1 MPVLFSHNGPAAFPP
16 PVYFFISDFR
26 SSCGALN
33 RFLANLKRRETLD
46 MKHNKIW
53 IPVFLAPACIL
64 FLLVFALPLGLV
76 FVTSL
81 FEYKLMPNTFTF
93 AGFANYIKLF
103 TQDPNFLP
111 VLKNTLLWIL
121 IHCTVHVALGTAL
134 AFVLYKKPRG
144 WKIVRTGYMI
154 PNIISQSAIAMIFLN
169 LYNASF
175 GAVNSVLQKIGLE
188 ELCRNWLFDNRT
200 AWLLFAGYTTTLVLA
215 QMLSI
220 DESIIEAARVD
231 GATSWQIDFM
241 IMFPLV
247 RKMIGNTV
255 IMAAAY
261 MLQLFSMIYITTGGG
276 PGVTTTNLPLY
287 LYTTMKN
294 RYDYGY
300 ANTIGVV
307 IIIIGAV
314 CMFIIRKLFRMNEED
329 Y

>member
-1 MPVLFSHNGPAAFPP
+1 
-16 PVYFFISDFR
+16 
-26 SSCGALN
+26 
-33 RFLANLKRRETLD
+33 

-53 IPVFLAPACIL
+53 IPIFLAPACIL
-64 FLLVFALPLGLV
+64 FLLVFALPLVLV

-81 FEYKLMPNTFTF
+81 FEYKLMPNTFSF
-93 AGFANYIKLF
+93 AGLSNYVKLF

-111 VLKNTLLWIL
+111 ILKNTFVWIL
-121 IHCTVHVALGTAL
+121 IHCTLHVVLGTAL
-134 AFVLYKKPRG
+134 AFVLYKKPFG
-144 WKIVRTGYMI
+144 WKVVRTGYMI

-175 GAVNSVLQKIGLE
+175 GAVNSVLKSIGLE
-188 ELCRNWLFDNRT
+188 HLCHNWLFDNNT
-200 AWLLFAGYTTTLVLA
+200 AFPAVTMIWLLFAGYTTTLVLA
-215 QMLSI
+215 QLLSV

-231 GATSWQIDFM
+231 GASSLQIDFM

-247 RKMIGNTV
+247 RKMIGTTV

-276 PGVTTTNLPLY
+276 PGVATTNLPLY

-300 ANTIGVV
+300 ANAIGVV
-307 IIIIGAV
+307 IIAIGAV
-314 CMFIIRKLFRMNEED
+314 CMVVIRKLFRMNEED

>member
-1 MPVLFSHNGPAAFPP
+1 
-16 PVYFFISDFR
+16 
-26 SSCGALN
+26 
-33 RFLANLKRRETLD
+33 
-46 MKHNKIW
+46 MKQNKIW
-53 IPVFLAPACIL
+53 IPIFLAPACIL
-64 FLLVFALPLGLV
+64 FLLIFALPLGLV

-81 FEYKLMPNTFTF
+81 FEYKLMPNTFEFT
-93 AGFANYIKLF
+93 GFANYVKLF

-134 AFVLYKKPRG
+134 AFVLYKKPFG
-144 WKIVRTGYMI
+144 WKVVRTGYMI

-175 GAVNSVLQKIGLE
+175 GAVNSVLKNIGLE
-188 ELCRNWLFDNRT
+188 ALCRNWLFDNRT
-200 AWLLFAGYTTTLVLA
+200 AFPAVSMIWLLFAGYTTTLVLA
-215 QMLSI
+215 EMLSV

-307 IIIIGAV
+307 IIIIGAI
-314 CMFIIRKLFRMNEED
+314 CMVAIRKLFRMDEED

>member
-1 MPVLFSHNGPAAFPP
+1 
-16 PVYFFISDFR
+16 
-26 SSCGALN
+26 
-33 RFLANLKRRETLD
+33 
-46 MKHNKIW
+46 MKHNKVW

-81 FEYKLMPNTFTF
+81 FEYKLMPNTFSFT
-93 AGFANYIKLF
+93 GFANYIKLF

-121 IHCTVHVALGTAL
+121 IHCTLHVALGTAL
-134 AFVLYKKPRG
+134 AFVLYKKPFG
-144 WKIVRTGYMI
+144 WKVVRTGYMI

-175 GAVNSVLQKIGLE
+175 GAVNSLLQKVGLE

-200 AWLLFAGYTTTLVLA
+200 TFPAVSMIWLLFAGYTTTLVLA

-231 GATSWQIDFM
+231 GASSWQIDFM

-247 RKMIGNTV
+247 RKMVGNTV
-255 IMAAAY
+255 IMA
-261 MLQLFSMIYITTGGG
+261 
-276 PGVTTTNLPLY
+276 
-287 LYTTMKN
+287 
-294 RYDYGY
+294 
-300 ANTIGVV
+300 
-307 IIIIGAV
+307 
-314 CMFIIRKLFRMNEED
+314 
-329 Y
+329 